1 MAANQQTLLRKDGQ
15 LTPTSDKKGIE
26 IFICDPGWFDVK
38 KKYKISNAPERTA
51 SLEFDGTDLNFLAR
65 VLYAEAS
72 GTEALPDKAE
82 RDNEKEAIMN
92 VNHFRLNR
100 PYYPRRDYI
109 ATTFSM
115 VCKAPGQFESV
126 FANKP
131 KFLNSIDPAYNHL
144 IKTECTDLSEA
155 IEAIKNFLENGPNTK
170 YLYDGFLGYSANG
183 SGTHIGRSRFFLSD
197 RGKEF
202 IAKDSAKK

>member
-1 MAANQQTLLRKDGQ
+1 MSINQQTILRNEGA
-15 LTPTSDKKGIE
+15 LTPLPDKKGVVVLL
-26 IFICDPGWFDVK
+26 CDPGWFDVR
-38 KKYKISNAPERTA
+38 KKYKISNAPERTS
-51 SLEFDGTDLNFLAR
+51 SLEFDGGDLNFLAR

-72 GTEALPDKAE
+72 GTAALPDKAE
-82 RDNEKEAIMN
+82 RDKEKEAIMN

-100 PYYPRRDYI
+100 PYYPRRDYV
-109 ATTFSM
+109 ATTFSL

-144 IKTECTDLSEA
+144 IKTECADLSES
-155 IEAIKNFLENGPNTK
+155 IEAIKNFLIKGPNAD

-183 SGTHIGRSRFFLSD
+183 RGTHIGRSRFFLSE

-202 IAKDSAKK
+202 IAKDLAKK